1 MIHGPVIKLTVLP
14 RAGAIVVPITT
25 VLTLIIIRGARF
37 LVKVGL
43 RKAARK
49 MTVIIFLLVPIVI
62 THLVAFTTSIDI
74 AAMFT
79 GVIGMRAFYVRLD
92 MLVVGEWELA
102 DS

>member
-1 MIHGPVIKLTVLP
+1 MLP

-25 VLTLIIIRGARF
+25 VPTLIIIRGARF

-74 AAMFT
+74 ATMLT
-79 GVIGMRAFYVRLD
+79 CMIGVWAFYVRFGLNV
-92 MLVVGEWELA
+92 MLVVA
-102 DS
+102 